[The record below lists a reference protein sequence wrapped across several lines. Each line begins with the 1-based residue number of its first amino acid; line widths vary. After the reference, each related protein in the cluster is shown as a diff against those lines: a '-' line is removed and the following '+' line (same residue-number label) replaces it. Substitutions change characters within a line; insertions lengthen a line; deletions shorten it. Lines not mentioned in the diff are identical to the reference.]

1 MDFLTDLV
9 QYVYDHF
16 LYPLYPLLSI
26 VLDHA
31 LITLSILAVLILWV
45 GMAYKSRSK

>member
-9 QYVYDHF
+9 RYVYDRF
-16 LYPLYPLLSI
+16 LFPVLSI

-45 GMAYKSRSK
+45 GMAYKGRLK